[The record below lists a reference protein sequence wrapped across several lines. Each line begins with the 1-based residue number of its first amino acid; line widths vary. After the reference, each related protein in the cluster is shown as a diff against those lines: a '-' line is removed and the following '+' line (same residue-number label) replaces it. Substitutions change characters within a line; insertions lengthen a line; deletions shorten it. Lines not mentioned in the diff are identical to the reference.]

1 MAAHP
6 NYVFDQYFSRH
17 YISGAARNAKA
28 EDLKVG
34 VLQLRND
41 INRGA
46 VRGMAKVA
54 AALSLCFSCR
64 SLTSCR

>member
-1 MAAHP
+1 MSAHG

-17 YISGAARNAKA
+17 YISGAARYAKA

-46 VRGMAKVA
+46 MRGMAKVA
-54 AALSLCFSCR
+54 ALSFCFF
-64 SLTSCR
+64 LP